1 MSEVE
6 NKKQTSETPER
17 PKNNFVY
24 YKNQRR
30 PRMTFTPRLNEVTNL
45 LQNSFPKLFTRKPE
59 PKYALKIG
67 IRQDLLSW
75 AAENNVTE
83 EELGRVLACWCHGWR
98 YIQALKTEKRYDL
111 NFNETPFNASTP
123 KKNKKKKV
131 NESPAI
137 SINSE
142 TTTAIPVSD
151 KISKR
156 KKITYPEN
164 WAEVY
169 SRWKNKEISFKIA
182 MELLGLK
189 QSTFYKLAKEYA
201 TKEECKMAIG
211 IMLYNILGG
220 GV

>member
-6 NKKQTSETPER
+6 NKKQTPEAPVR

-83 EELGRVLACWCHGWR
+83 DELGRVLACWCHGWR

-111 NFNETPFNASTP
+111 NFNETPFNDNTT
-123 KKNKKKKV
+123 KRNKNQKV

-137 SINSE
+137 TINSE
-142 TTTAIPVSD
+142 TTIATLVSD

-156 KKITYPEN
+156 KKIHIP
-164 WAEVY
+164 
-169 SRWKNKEISFKIA
+169 KIGLRYIFVGKIRKY
-182 MELLGLK
+182 LL
-189 QSTFYKLAKEYA
+189 KLLWN
-201 TKEECKMAIG
+201 C
-211 IMLYNILGG
+211 
-220 GV
+220 

>member
-1 MSEVE
+1 MINMSEVE
-6 NKKQTSETPER
+6 NKKQTPESPVR

-83 EELGRVLACWCHGWR
+83 EELGRVLACWCHGRR

-111 NFNETPFNASTP
+111 NFNETPFNDSTP
-123 KKNKKKKV
+123 KKNKKQKV
-131 NESPAI
+131 NESSTVA
-137 SINSE
+137 INSE
-142 TTTAIPVSD
+142 ITISIPIPD

-169 SRWKNKEISFKIA
+169 PRWKNKEISFKVA
-182 MELLGLK
+182 MELTGLK

-201 TKEECKMAIG
+201 EKME
-211 IMLYNILGG
+211 N
-220 GV
+220 

>member
-111 NFNETPFNASTP
+111 NFNETPFNNNTP
-123 KKNKKKKV
+123 KKNKKLKV
-131 NESPAI
+131 NESSKIA
-137 SINSE
+137 INSE
-142 TTTAIPVSD
+142 ITIITPIPD

-164 WAEVY
+164 WAEIY
-169 SRWKNKEISFKIA
+169 PRWKNKEISFKVA

-201 TKEECKMAIG
+201 EKIKS
-211 IMLYNILGG
+211 
-220 GV
+220 